1 MLSCIWP
8 MMRRPQ
14 VRMPCCSRLSATSH
28 SVMGCFIRS
37 ERGGLPQQLQ
47 AWQASANEPDGERVA
62 KHLQVIKARNAS
74 DGYVGT
80 QSMAEIHTLISN
92 VETGAGCPII

>member
-1 MLSCIWP
+1 M
-8 MMRRPQ
+8 
-14 VRMPCCSRLSATSH
+14 
-28 SVMGCFIRS
+28 
-37 ERGGLPQQLQ
+37 
-47 AWQASANEPDGERVA
+47 A